1 MPFNFFQNITPGFA
15 EQDNYG
21 GGAAAPSPDDFLRRL
36 FAGQDQVNVLQQAQ
50 PMQQQD
56 FGGNT
61 PAQDSP
67 ILSQI
72 LAGQQP
78 QVNVLQQAG
87 IDPNIPQPAQVQP
100 QQGAKPRRSILDII
114 GGISDVLA
122 KVGGAEAL
130 YQPTLD
136 ARRKFN
142 QDAQTAQLQQQL
154 LQGQGTQFADKHEET
169 LRSQTADVLAGISGQ
184 ANAAELFEQNAPA
197 GLPPAVKAQISQ
209 QLRANPESAPAIA
222 RMFGYE
228 PKQQGSLPAGI
239 QIYSAYQRIL
249 QTQGKAAADEFL
261 RVAQPTTAD
270 IKYLD
275 VGGSYLPVDPIT
287 NQPKGA
293 PIPKTETPEGAANRQ
308 SREDIAAA
316 ALEAKR
322 QHDQEMLEAR
332 LGAPVEKIRAT
343 FPKVIAAYNSAI
355 LGIEQQKKDIQKLI
369 DHPGLAGIT
378 GPIQGRIRFSLR
390 DDVNTA
396 QSLYDK
402 IINKGV
408 INELIRIKQSSPTG
422 GAFGSL
428 SNQEGTRL
436 ETGLGALSLTQ
447 SEDALKDA
455 LRQRIIDLD
464 SSEEILKNGFIETRD
479 LIREQR
485 PASPAGNSAPGK
497 IIPNTPRGGRGN
509 APSGQW
515 GKASVVGG

>member
-1 MPFNFFQNITPGFA
+1 MPFNFFRNITPGFA

-21 GGAAAPSPDDFLRRL
+21 GAAQPDQEDFLRRL

-56 FGGNT
+56 FGAGA

-87 IDPNIPQPAQVQP
+87 IDPNSSPQPAQVQP

-184 ANAAELFEQNAPA
+184 ANAADLFEQNAPA

-222 RMFGYE
+222 KMFGYE
-228 PKQQGSLPAGI
+228 PKQQGSLPAGV
-239 QIYSAYQRIL
+239 QIYSAYKHIL
-249 QTQGKAAADEFL
+249 ETQGKTAADEFL
-261 RVAQPTTAD
+261 RVAQPATAD
-270 IKYLD
+270 IKTVDAGNSILLLD
-275 VGGSYLPVDPIT
+275 PVTGLPR
-287 NQPKGA
+287 GA

-322 QHDQEMLEAR
+322 QHDQEMLEAK
-332 LGAPVEKIRAT
+332 LGAPVEKLRAT
-343 FPKVIAAYNSAI
+343 FPKVTAQFNSVI
-355 LGIEQQKKDIQKLI
+355 TKIEQQKKDIQALI
-369 DHPGLAGIT
+369 NHPGFPGIV
-378 GPIQGRIRFSLR
+378 GAIQGRIRFSLR
-390 DDVNTA
+390 DDVNAA

-402 IINKGV
+402 VINRGV
-408 INELIRIKQSSPTG
+408 INELQEIKASSPTG
-422 GAFGSL
+422 GAFGNL
-428 SNQEGTRL
+428 SDKEGSRL
-436 ETGLGALSLTQ
+436 DSGIGALSLTQ
-447 SEDALKDA
+447 SEDSLKNAL
-455 LRQRIIDLD
+455 LQRIQDLNI
-464 SSEEILKNGFIETRD
+464 SEEILKNGFIETRD

-485 PASPAGNSAPGK
+485 PASPARNSAPGK
-497 IIPNTPRGGRGN
+497 IIPSTPRGGRG
-509 APSGQW
+509 SGSIIRYDAK
-515 GKASVVGG
+515 GNRI